1 MHRLFSTTRIMS
13 KRISFQ
19 VSGRVQGVF
28 FRAFTIEQANA
39 INVTGWVKNAAD
51 GTVVGEAQGTD
62 DQLSRFVQQLNQG
75 PPASSVE
82 RVVKSEI
89 EVRSGESGFEKRR

>member
-1 MHRLFSTTRIMS
+1 MDRLFSTTRTMP

-39 INVTGWVKNAAD
+39 IHLTGWVKNASD
-51 GTVVGEAQGTD
+51 GTVVGEAQGSD
-62 DQLSRFVQQLNQG
+62 EQLARFVQQLHQG
-75 PPASSVE
+75 PPASQVDK
-82 RVVKSEI
+82 VVKSEV
-89 EVRSGESGFEKRR
+89 EVRSEESGFEK